1 MNLQVRSTSLSRQST
16 PKKRNL
22 NTSLSSFVSGVK
34 QQKKYSHKLETRVKN
49 LEKYAKSNI
58 LRSESPG
65 SLANKEPRLN
75 LDLKDVC
82 KGSVSIIA
90 LKNSQKSITERKA
103 STPLRISPTPH
114 RIGPQLDN
122 SDLSYNQRNIEKL
135 RNELQQK
142 REVFVELKES
152 NNREQLENKYWSLV
166 SETELVASKIMELK
180 KFNNQIRREISM
192 LQKNY

>member
-1 MNLQVRSTSLSRQST
+1 MNLQVRSTSLSRQFT